1 MPSTTQSTHNLSTNS
16 TPIGPQLSSSSTS
29 LPPLSQ
35 HQSPTPTAHLNMS
48 PTPNSTTTTNTILP
62 DLPTVML
69 LLNFQQ
75 NEASRLLDG
84 EFEKTWT
91 KRGNILLSS
100 LQQHRPVPP
109 PGNGCGNTGNGGNP
123 CVSSKKVAGRR
134 HDDSARPPPILIHST
149 SADH

>member
-1 MPSTTQSTHNLSTNS
+1 MTPQTKNLA
-16 TPIGPQLSSSSTS
+16 II
-29 LPPLSQ
+29 
-35 HQSPTPTAHLNMS
+35 AFFA
-48 PTPNSTTTTNTILP
+48 
-62 DLPTVML
+62 VML

-109 PGNGCGNTGNGGNP
+109 PGNGCSNTGNGGNP
-123 CVSSKKVAGRR
+123 CVGSKKVAGRR
-134 HDDSARPPPILIHST
+134 HTDSARPPPILIHST